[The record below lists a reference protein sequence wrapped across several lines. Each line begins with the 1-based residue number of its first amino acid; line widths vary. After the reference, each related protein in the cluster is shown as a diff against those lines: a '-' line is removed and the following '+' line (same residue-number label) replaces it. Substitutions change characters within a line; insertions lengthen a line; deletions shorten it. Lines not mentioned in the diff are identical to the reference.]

1 MPPYRKAASK
11 AQRVAAAI
19 AEHHPSELYKRN
31 AAMKTMSMGDLH
43 AMASTK
49 TKSLPRHV
57 KKSR

>member
-11 AQRVAAAI
+11 AQRTAAAI
-19 AEHHPSELYKRN
+19 AEHHPGELYKRN
-31 AAMKTMSMGDLH
+31 AAMRTMSMGDLH

-49 TKSLPRHV
+49 SARLPRHV